1 MSERQVPPGG
11 EAKIEVTL
19 KTAGLSGR
27 IAKSARVTT
36 NDPTQREAVL
46 RVFVDIGASR
56 VAVPRARAAQESSS
70 VGVQPGA
77 AHAR

>member
-1 MSERQVPPGG
+1 MTVE
-11 EAKIEVTL
+11 
-19 KTAGLSGR
+19 TAGLFGR

-46 RVFVDIGASR
+46 RIFVDLGRPR
-56 VAVPRARAAQESSS
+56 VAVPRARAAQDSSS
-70 VGVQPGA
+70 VDARPDP